1 MSGCL
6 HCFVLCA
13 LTHFLLFLSN
23 LGVDLT
29 TYLDFLELL
38 SKKAHFPFLRGRKI
52 MIYSILNCSKVR

>member
-6 HCFVLCA
+6 HCFVLYA

-29 TYLDFLELL
+29 TYLDFLELP
-38 SKKAHFPFLRGRKI
+38 SKKSTFSLFKGKKDNEI
-52 MIYSILNCSKVR
+52 FYSELQ